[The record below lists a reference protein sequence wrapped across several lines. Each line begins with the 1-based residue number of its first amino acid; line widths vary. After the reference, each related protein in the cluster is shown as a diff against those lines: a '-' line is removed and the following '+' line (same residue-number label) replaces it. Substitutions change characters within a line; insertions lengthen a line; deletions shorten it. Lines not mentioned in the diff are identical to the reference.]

1 MAHARKSANDYSNQN
16 KSFKPL
22 SYIKNVAKES
32 FQLATTGVKTIL
44 DNDAAANK
52 PVFPGNGKPPKMG
65 AKAPKNKFPSALG
78 QFGGALIGR
87 KYSDKTG
94 KQTNKKTAIKLE
106 NKNKG
111 MK

>member
-22 SYIKNVAKES
+22 SYIKNVAKEG

-52 PVFPGNGKPPKMG
+52 PVFPGNNKPPKIG
-65 AKAPKNKFPSALG
+65 APAPKSKFPSALG

-87 KYSDKTG
+87 QYSDKTG
-94 KQTNKKTAIKLE
+94 KQTNK
-106 NKNKG
+106 G

>member
-1 MAHARKSANDYSNQN
+1 MHKIRTSANDRSNQN
-16 KSFKPL
+16 KLYKPL
-22 SYIKNVAKES
+22 SYIKNVAKEG

-44 DNDAAANK
+44 DSDAAANT

-94 KQTNKKTAIKLE
+94 KQTNK
-106 NKNKG
+106 G

>member
-22 SYIKNVAKES
+22 SYIKNVAKEG

-44 DNDAAANK
+44 DSDAAANT

-94 KQTNKKTAIKLE
+94 KQTNK
-106 NKNKG
+106 G